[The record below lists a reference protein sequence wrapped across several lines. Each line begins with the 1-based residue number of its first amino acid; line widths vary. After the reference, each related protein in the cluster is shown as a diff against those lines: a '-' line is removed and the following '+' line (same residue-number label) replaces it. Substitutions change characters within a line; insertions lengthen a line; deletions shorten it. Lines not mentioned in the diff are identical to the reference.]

1 MIRQKNMLAKINC
14 ISAGMHCQQWSRWTV
29 RGESRQTKLITE
41 TRISTVR
48 EQEGGGGGEG
58 WEAFWGKEEWMNEWK
73 HIGHPEFSPS
83 PPLWAL
89 TAGCFTALLPRLRW
103 AQIQFSVQITSSAS
117 QKKASGVRR
126 SHPPPPSVWTP
137 RWPGAKLTERRG
149 WPWIAPALGAFQLF
163 PPSVHTHIHT
173 TPRP

>member
-1 MIRQKNMLAKINC
+1 
-14 ISAGMHCQQWSRWTV
+14 MHCQQWSRWTV
-29 RGESRQTKLITE
+29 RGESRQTKPITE

-48 EQEGGGGGEG
+48 EQEGAEG

-163 PPSVHTHIHT
+163 PPSVHTHTHTQHT